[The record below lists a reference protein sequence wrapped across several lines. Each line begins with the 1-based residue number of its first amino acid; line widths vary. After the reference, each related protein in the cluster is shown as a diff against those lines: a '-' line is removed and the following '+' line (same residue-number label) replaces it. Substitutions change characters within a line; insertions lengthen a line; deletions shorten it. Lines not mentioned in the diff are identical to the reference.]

1 MEVRGSVLYSAPSLL
16 HGSIILHWF
25 FFDVPE
31 TDAFMLEKAG
41 LINYTHGHYYTQ
53 GEPLGR
59 FGFSVMKKKK
69 NH

>member
-1 MEVRGSVLYSAPSLL
+1 
-16 HGSIILHWF
+16 
-25 FFDVPE
+25 
-31 TDAFMLEKAG
+31 MLEKAG